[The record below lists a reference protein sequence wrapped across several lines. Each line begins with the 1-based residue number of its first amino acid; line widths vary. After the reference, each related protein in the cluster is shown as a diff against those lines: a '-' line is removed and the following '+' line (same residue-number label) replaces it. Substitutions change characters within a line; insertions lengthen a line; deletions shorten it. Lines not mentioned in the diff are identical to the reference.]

1 MQKSIKEV
9 KAALATSRGLPI
21 LIDGW
26 AKTKRESKGLTF
38 VEVSDGTCLK
48 GIQVIIH
55 TDFPDYENVVKSIT
69 TGCSLRVVGKV
80 IDSPGKEQG
89 YEINATRVDIIG
101 TCPSDYPMQKKG
113 HTNEFLRTQPH
124 LRLRTNTLAAV
135 MRVRNA
141 CATAIH
147 QYFHKEGFLWA
158 TTPILTASD
167 AEGAGDMFSVE
178 STGTE
183 TFFGKPAY
191 LTVSGQLEAEA
202 FATAFRNVYTFA
214 PTFRAEKSKTTRHLS
229 EFWMV
234 EPEMSF
240 CDLQTMSGVAEEF
253 IKYVISYVLNN
264 HKEDMQFFNQ
274 WIDKE
279 LIARL
284 ESVVAEPFARVTYTE
299 AVELL
304 LASKQKFEF
313 LPKWGND
320 LQTEHERYLAEKHFN
335 KPVVVTNYPEGI
347 KSFYMRANGDGT
359 VAAMDILVPKI
370 GEIIGGSQREE
381 REDVLRAKMESLKMP
396 TDEYEWYLDLRKY
409 GSVPHAGFGLGF
421 ERLVQ
426 YVTGMSNIREVIAF
440 PRSVGEI

>member
-1 MQKSIKEV
+1 MRKSIKEV
-9 KAALATSRGLPI
+9 KAELASNLGLPV

-38 VEVSDGTCLK
+38 VEVSDGSCLK
-48 GIQVIIH
+48 GIQVIIQ

-69 TGCSLRVVGKV
+69 TGCSVQVVGYV
-80 IDSPGKEQG
+80 IESPGKEQG
-89 YEINATRVDIIG
+89 YEIKAQRVEVIG
-101 TCPSDYPMQKKG
+101 ACPTDYPMQKKG
-113 HTNEFLRTQPH
+113 HTNEYLRTQPH
-124 LRLRTNTLAAV
+124 LRLRTNTMAAV

-147 QYFHKEGFLWA
+147 QFFQEKGFLWA
-158 TTPILTASD
+158 ATPILTSSD

-183 TFFGKPAY
+183 NFFGKPAY

-240 CDLQTMSGVAEEF
+240 CNLQTMSEVAEEF
-253 IKYVISYVLNN
+253 IKYVVYHLFKHNM
-264 HKEDMQFFNQ
+264 EDIKFFNQ
-274 WIDKE
+274 WVNKTLLEE
-279 LIARL
+279 LEAL
-284 ESVVAEPFARVTYTE
+284 VALPFDRITYTE
-299 AVELL
+299 AIDLL
-304 LASKQKFEF
+304 LKSKKKFQF

-320 LQTEHERYLAEKHFN
+320 LQTEHERYLAEEHFDN
-335 KPVVVTNYPEGI
+335 AVIVTDYPKGI
-347 KSFYMRANGDGT
+347 KSFYMRNNGDGT
-359 VAAMDILVPKI
+359 VAAMDILLPGI

-396 TDEYEWYLDLRKY
+396 TEEYEWYLDLRKY
-409 GSVPHAGFGLGF
+409 GTVPHAGFGLGF

-426 YVTGMSNIREVIAF
+426 YVTGSSNIRDVIAF